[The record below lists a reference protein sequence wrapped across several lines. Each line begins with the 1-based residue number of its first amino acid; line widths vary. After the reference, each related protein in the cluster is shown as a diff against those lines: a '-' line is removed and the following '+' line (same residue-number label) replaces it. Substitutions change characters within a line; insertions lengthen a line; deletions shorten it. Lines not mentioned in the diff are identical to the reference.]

1 MEAGS
6 GSLLRTAV
14 EESFGVAI
22 DGYIRVDYEQA
33 VQVINESGGVPLLHP
48 LETEPLLPSTSQ
60 HYFVDPQAPDFSL
73 LTGQEVFE
81 YLDLWEEAGISTN
94 LDLMMKQE
102 EVLGALLH
110 QMRQLDTEKRRS
122 LTNLIDTDLTD
133 EQLTVFF

>member
-1 MEAGS
+1 MNFVPELAVQVPISGEQPIGKVGMEAGS

-48 LETEPLLPSTSQ
+48 LETEPLLPSTRQ

-94 LDLMMKQE
+94 LDLMMKMCIRDSRFA
-102 EVLGALLH
+102 GI
-110 QMRQLDTEKRRS
+110 S
-122 LTNLIDTDLTD
+122 P
-133 EQLTVFF
+133 